1 MKIIGLIKV
10 IIISIVL
17 LNPILAKSDQFGEL
31 ELGYYE
37 HLADFFHQ
45 SREVPGHLELALKNY
60 LKAQKPP
67 LLWKISR
74 CYWLM
79 GEASVSSNNKIEYF
93 EKGVIYA
100 QKALE
105 EDAQNSKSYL
115 WYALTLGSLALEKGV
130 MKMIYQKDVIKTALE
145 KTISLNP
152 KNMDAYLGLATWYFH
167 VPELLGGSRSKSF
180 QIINQALTIDQNYTM
195 AYMVKADFLIKT
207 QQQKQA
213 KKVLKSL
220 LKIKKPSS
228 ISGGIQDKANA
239 TNLLSKL

>member
-1 MKIIGLIKV
+1 MKIRNLLTV
-10 IIISIVL
+10 ITISIVL
-17 LNPILAKSDQFGEL
+17 LNPMIAKSDQFSEL
-31 ELGYYE
+31 ESEYYG

-60 LKAQKPP
+60 LKAQKPS

-79 GEASVSSNNKIEYF
+79 GEASVSSDNKIIYF

-115 WYALTLGSLALEKGV
+115 WHALTLGSLALEKGV
-130 MKMIYQKDVIKTALE
+130 MKMIYQKDVIKSALE
-145 KTISLNP
+145 KTISLDP
-152 KNMDAYLGLATWYFH
+152 KNMDAYLGLASWYFH
-167 VPELLGGSRSKSF
+167 VPELLGGSKLKSF
-180 QIINQALTIDQNYTM
+180 QIVNQALTIDHNYTM
-195 AYMVKADFLIKT
+195 AYMIKADFLIKT

-213 KKVLKSL
+213 KKILKIL
-220 LKIKKPSS
+220 LKIKNPSS

-239 TNLLSKL
+239 ANLLSKL